1 MKITETLA
9 LEKIAN
15 NVRMDILEE
24 VYNAKSG
31 HIGGAFSIA
40 DILTVLY
47 FNEMNIDAK
56 IPDSPD
62 RDRLVLSK
70 GHASAAL
77 YAVLAEK
84 GYIDKEE
91 LKTFRNI
98 DSNLQGHPDMNK
110 VPGVDMTTGS
120 LGQGLSAANG
130 MALSSKLDSKG
141 YRVYCILGDGE
152 LQEGQ
157 VWEAA
162 MTAEKYQLDNL
173 CVIVDA
179 NELQLTDSTMNVKGI
194 NYNDIEQK
202 FRAFGFQTVVIDG
215 HNIESIIRAL
225 TIAEM
230 TKGKPT
236 AIICKTIKGKGVSF
250 MENQVDWH
258 GKAPNDEEYKMAVKE
273 LKQEAEK
280 IQEKIMNREV

>member
-1 MKITETLA
+1 LKITETLA

-15 NVRMDILEE
+15 NVRIDILEE

-56 IPDSPD
+56 SPDSPD

-120 LGQGLSAANG
+120 LGQGLSVANG
-130 MALSSKLDSKG
+130 MALSSKLDSRG

-173 CVIVDA
+173 CVIIDA
-179 NELQLTDSTMNVKGI
+179 NELQLTDTTMNVKGI
-194 NYNDIEQK
+194 NQNDIEQK

-250 MENQVDWH
+250 MENQIDWH
-258 GKAPNDEEYKMAVKE
+258 GKAPNDEEYKIAMQE

-280 IQEKIMNREV
+280 IQEKITNREV

>member
-1 MKITETLA
+1 MTETLA

-15 NVRMDILEE
+15 NVRIDILEE

-56 IPDSPD
+56 SPDSPD

-120 LGQGLSAANG
+120 LGQGLSVANG
-130 MALSSKLDSKG
+130 MALSSKLDSRG

-173 CVIVDA
+173 CVIIDA
-179 NELQLTDSTMNVKGI
+179 NELQLTDTTMNVKGI
-194 NYNDIEQK
+194 NQNDIEQK

-250 MENQVDWH
+250 MENQIDWH
-258 GKAPNDEEYKMAVKE
+258 GKAPNDEEYKIAMQE

-280 IQEKIMNREV
+280 IQEKITNREV

>member
-15 NVRMDILEE
+15 NVRIDILEE

-56 IPDSPD
+56 SPDSPD

-120 LGQGLSAANG
+120 LGQGLSVANG

-157 VWEAA
+157 IWEAA

-173 CVIVDA
+173 CVIIDA
-179 NELQLTDSTMNVKGI
+179 NELQLTDTTMNVKGI
-194 NYNDIEQK
+194 NQDDIEQK
-202 FRAFGFQTVVIDG
+202 VRAFGFQTVVIDG

-250 MENQVDWH
+250 MENQIDWH
-258 GKAPNDEEYKMAVKE
+258 GKAPNDEEYKIAMQE
-273 LKQEAEK
+273 LKQEAAK
-280 IQEKIMNREV
+280 IQEKITNREV